1 MMPKQARVRLY
12 GALNDFLPPERRGAE
27 FVHTFT
33 GTPSVKD
40 LLESLGPPHPE
51 VEVILVDGEAVD
63 FSHRV
68 EDGVRVAAYPAFH
81 SMDVTPVTR
90 VGLPLPSELR
100 FALDVGLG
108 RLAGFLRM
116 LGFDTLWR
124 NDFADDELARL
135 SGDDER
141 IVLTRDLGLLKR
153 AEVRHGYY
161 PRNTDPAHQL
171 VEVVRRFQLS
181 ARMHPFTRCL
191 ACNASLSVAGKQ
203 EVLGRIPEGVA
214 AAHSRFQ
221 QCPECRRVYWPGTH
235 HQRMQALVDKLR
247 DLEHEP
253 GG

>member
-1 MMPKQARVRLY
+1 MKPKQVRVRLY

-27 FVHTFT
+27 FLHTFV

-51 VEVILVDGEAVD
+51 VDVILVDDTAVD

-68 EDGVRVAAYPAFH
+68 ADGARVAAYPAFH
-81 SMDVTPVTR
+81 SLDVTPMTR
-90 VGLPLPSELR
+90 VGLPLPEEPR

-124 NDFADDELARL
+124 NDFADDELSRL
-135 SGDDER
+135 SRDEER
-141 IVLTRDLGLLKR
+141 VVLTRDLGLLKR

-171 VEVVRRFQLS
+171 VEVVRRYQLAS
-181 ARMHPFTRCL
+181 RMKPFTRCL
-191 ACNASLSVAGKQ
+191 ACNAPLAVAGKD
-203 EVLGRIPEGVA
+203 EVLDRIPEGVA
-214 AAHSRFQ
+214 ATHSRFQ
-221 QCPECRRVYWPGTH
+221 QCHECKRVYWPGTH

-247 DLEHEP
+247 ELEHEP
-253 GG
+253 

>member
-1 MMPKQARVRLY
+1 MKPKQVRVRLY
-12 GALNDFLPPERRGAE
+12 GALNDFLPPGRRGAE
-27 FVHTFT
+27 FPHTFA

-51 VEVILVDGEAVD
+51 VDVILVDGEAVD

-68 EDGVRVAAYPAFH
+68 EDGARVSAYPAFH
-81 SMDVTPVTR
+81 SIDVTPVTR
-90 VGLPLPSELR
+90 VGLPLPSDPR

-108 RLAGFLRM
+108 RLSGFLRM

-135 SGDDER
+135 SGDEER
-141 IVLTRDLGLLKR
+141 VVLTRDIGLLKR

-171 VEVVRRFQLS
+171 VEVVRRYQLTV
-181 ARMHPFTRCL
+181 RMRPFTRCL
-191 ACNASLSVAGKQ
+191 ACNAPLAVAGKD
-203 EVLGRIPEGVA
+203 EVLDRIPEGVA
-214 AAHSRFQ
+214 ATHSRFQ
-221 QCPECRRVYWPGTH
+221 QCHECKRVYWPGTH

-247 DLEHEP
+247 QLEHKA
-253 GG
+253 